1 MKSKHLQLKQWDL
14 LCNEIKSKINY
25 FENNKH
31 DLSTTRG
38 LYIYGEHGIGK
49 TVLIKQLLDIMNY
62 QIIEYDS
69 CDYKIQNVVD
79 CINNNNIGDT
89 CVLSMFK
96 SRKKKIIL
104 LDNLGNMIN
113 KEKSSITALVKILR
127 AKKTKRQKKET
138 ISNIPII
145 CINNTNIDKKV
156 KELMNV
162 CWTFYMDP
170 PTENTLLEVLCE
182 SNVYNLNLN
191 DMKQI
196 CSQSKHN
203 FRNMQLLYDNHN
215 TNMHKNMAINTD
227 CFFNNTKDIVKN
239 ILNKPYSL
247 SEHTYLLNDTDR
259 TSVSMSYHENV
270 IDYMNCLSTEKC
282 IEIYSYMLDIIC
294 FADYI
299 DRITFQ
305 KQVWTLN
312 ELSSI
317 IKNIQN
323 PMIFYD
329 YLTNSQKQINT
340 ESRDIRFTK
349 VLTKYSTE
357 YNNHTF
363 LMDLCQKLRMDS
375 KDLISSFI
383 DMAKNEDNIKYE
395 EFHVYDITTLDI
407 KRMLKFVKQLEI
419 NKD

>member
-1 MKSKHLQLKQWDL
+1 MKYKYIELEQWNVL
-14 LCNEIKSKINY
+14 SNEIKSKIDY
-25 FENNKH
+25 FEKNKL
-31 DLSTTRG
+31 DLATCRG

-49 TVLIKQLLDIMNY
+49 TMFVKNLLQSMNY
-62 QIIEYDS
+62 QVIEYDS

-96 SRKKKIIL
+96 NKKKKVIL
-104 LDNLGNMIN
+104 LDNLSNMIN
-113 KEKSSITALVKILR
+113 KEKSSVTTLVKILR
-127 AKKTKRQKKET
+127 AKKTKRQKRET

-156 KELMNV
+156 KELVHV
-162 CWTFYMDP
+162 CWTFKMEP
-170 PTENTLLEVLCE
+170 PTETTLFNVLQE
-182 SNVYNLNLN
+182 HNKHNLNEHEL
-191 DMKQI
+191 KQI
-196 CSQSKHN
+196 CSKSNNN
-203 FRNMQLLYDNHN
+203 FRNMHILYDNYTTHIQ
-215 TNMHKNMAINTD
+215 KNMAIDSN
-227 CFFNNTKDIVKN
+227 CYFNNTKDIIKN
-239 ILNKPYSL
+239 ILLRPYDL
-247 SEHTYLLNDTDR
+247 YEHTYLLNDTDR
-259 TSVSMSYHENV
+259 TSVSMLYHENV
-270 IDYMNCLSTEKC
+270 IDYMNSLTTPEC
-282 IEIYSYMLDIIC
+282 IEIYSDMLDRIC

-323 PMIFYD
+323 PIIFRN
-329 YLTNSQKQINT
+329 YLLKCQKEININ
-340 ESRDIRFTK
+340 SRDVRFTK

-383 DMAKNEDNIKYE
+383 DISTHEHDINYE
-395 EFHVYDITTLDI
+395 EFELYDITTLDI
-407 KRMLKFVKQLEI
+407 KRMLKFVKQFET

>member
-1 MKSKHLQLKQWDL
+1 MKYTELKQWDTL
-14 LCNEIKSKINY
+14 RNEIKLKINY
-25 FENNKH
+25 FEQNKH
-31 DLSTTRG
+31 NLSTSRG

-49 TVLIKQLLDIMNY
+49 TVLVKQLLQSMNY
-62 QIIEYDS
+62 QVIEYDS

-96 SRKKKIIL
+96 GKKKKIIL
-104 LDNLGNMIN
+104 LDNLSYMIN
-113 KEKSSITALVKILR
+113 KEKSSITTLVKILR

-156 KELMNV
+156 KELMHV
-162 CWTFYMDP
+162 CWTFYVDP
-170 PTENTLLEVLCE
+170 PTESSLLEVLCE
-182 SNVYNLNLN
+182 NNIYRLNETE
-191 DMKQI
+191 MKEI
-196 CSQSKHN
+196 CKKANRN
-203 FRNMQLLYDNHN
+203 FRNMEVLYENHT
-215 TNMHKNMAINTD
+215 TNIHKSMAINTE
-227 CFFNNTKDIVKN
+227 CFFNNTKDIIKN
-239 ILNKPYSL
+239 ILSKPYDL
-247 SEHTYLLNDTDR
+247 KEHTYLLNDTDR
-259 TSVSMSYHENV
+259 TSVSMLYHENV
-270 IDYMNCLSTEKC
+270 IDCMDCLSTAQC
-282 IEIYSYMLDIIC
+282 IEIYSDMLERIC

-323 PMIFYD
+323 PILFRD
-329 YLTNSQKQINT
+329 YVVDSQNHINT

-383 DMAKNEDNIKYE
+383 GLAKKEEEINYE
-395 EFHVYDITTLDI
+395 KFQVYDITTLDI
-407 KRMLKFVKQLEI
+407 KRMLKFVKQLEM

>member
-1 MKSKHLQLKQWDL
+1 MKTKYIHLRQWES
-14 LCNEIKSKINY
+14 LCDEIKSKINY
-25 FENNKH
+25 FEEHKH
-31 DLSTTRG
+31 NLSTSRG

-49 TVLIKQLLDIMNY
+49 TELVKYLLYSMNY

-96 SRKKKIIL
+96 CKKKKIIL
-104 LDNLGNMIN
+104 LDNLNNMIN
-113 KEKSSITALVKILR
+113 KEKSSITTLVKILR

-138 ISNIPII
+138 ISDIPII
-145 CINNTNIDKKV
+145 CINNTNVDKKV
-156 KELMNV
+156 KELMRV
-162 CWTFYMDP
+162 CWTFCVDP
-170 PTENTLLEVLCE
+170 PTESSLLEVL
-182 SNVYNLNLN
+182 SINNVYNLNETE
-191 DMKQI
+191 MQEI
-196 CSQSKHN
+196 CKKANRN
-203 FRNMQLLYDNHN
+203 FRNMDLLYENH
-215 TNMHKNMAINTD
+215 TTDIHKNMAIDTE
-227 CFFNNTKDIVKN
+227 CFFNNTKDIVKT
-239 ILNKPYSL
+239 ILNKPYNL
-247 SEHTYLLNDTDR
+247 KEHTYLLNDTDR
-259 TSVSMSYHENV
+259 TSVSMLYHENV
-270 IDYMNCLSTEKC
+270 IDYMDCLSTAQC
-282 IEIYSYMLDIIC
+282 IEIYSEMLDRIC

-305 KQVWTLN
+305 KQVWALN

-317 IKNIQN
+317 VKNIQN
-323 PMIFYD
+323 PILFRD
-329 YLTNSQKQINT
+329 YVNDSQKRIKT

-383 DMAKNEDNIKYE
+383 DMAKKEEDINYE

-407 KRMLKFVKQLEI
+407 KRMLKFVKQLEK